1 MKIHDMGCFLLAPM
15 EGERTKEADHF
26 GTLKEDKEEKIYR
39 QHISFSNTYS
49 VRLCVEGKKNN
60 KTHINSGLLTEAEEQ
75 FDIEQDKCVN
85 KILSKQEI
93 TLEFSFAI
101 TWENIC
107 SYWFPW
113 KQIHCKSKMHCT
125 ESVNFTAFE
134 KSLMCALG
142 RYYYIGFS
150 NAVSCMLLLHKT
162 HNQRRWAACI
172 GFWTEQ

>member
-1 MKIHDMGCFLLAPM
+1 MKIHVMGCFLLAPM

-93 TLEFSFAI
+93 TLLNFLLQLHGKTSAAI
-101 TWENIC
+101 GFLGN
-107 SYWFPW
+107 
-113 KQIHCKSKMHCT
+113 K
-125 ESVNFTAFE
+125 FTA
-134 KSLMCALG
+134 KAKCTALSLS
-142 RYYYIGFS
+142 I
-150 NAVSCMLLLHKT
+150 LLHL
-162 HNQRRWAACI
+162 RRV
-172 GFWTEQ
+172 